1 MATRNPRSFVSC
13 KSEKTDQK
21 EQKVIF
27 LFLARPSPEVRPST
41 KNQAKTIKS
50 GTLKEPHFLK
60 TRQKFP
66 KIQRT
71 HKPSGTL
78 RSLILPN
85 VPAVFQGSREA
96 YKPSGTPRVSFSQVY
111 QRFFK
116 DPEGP
121 INPLAHQG
129 SHSPKCTKVFSRIQR
144 TLITPIV
151 HLLKI

>member
-1 MATRNPRSFVSC
+1 M
-13 KSEKTDQK
+13 
-21 EQKVIF
+21 IF
-27 LFLARPSPEVRPST
+27 LFLAHSHLEVRPST

-71 HKPSGTL
+71 HKPSGML

-96 YKPSGTPRVSFSQVY
+96 YKPSGTPRVSFSQMY
-111 QRFFK
+111 QRVFKDPENPTNPLAHPGVSFTQVHQSFFK
-116 DPEGP
+116 DPE
-121 INPLAHQG
+121 NPYNP
-129 SHSPKCTKVFSRIQR
+129 HS
-144 TLITPIV
+144 TLIENLTHINS
-151 HLLKI
+151 LNFL

>member
-50 GTLKEPHFLK
+50 GTLKGPHFLK
-60 TRQKFP
+60 THQKFP

-85 VPAVFQGSREA
+85 VPAGFQGSREA
-96 YKPSGTPRVSFSQVY
+96 YKPSGTPRSLILPNVPASF
-111 QRFFK
+111 
-116 DPEGP
+116 
-121 INPLAHQG
+121 QG
-129 SHSPKCTKVFSRIQR
+129 SREPHESSGTSRSLIHPSAPKFFQGSREP
-144 TLITPIV
+144 L
-151 HLLKI
+151 